1 MIDDLTPPHWG
12 AEPITTAP
20 ERIWLQDG
28 GDFDAA
34 SEVTWCQHSIDD
46 ADTEYVRADLAA
58 VQPAKVRVKPLV
70 WDEPRDANNW
80 INVARS
86 VFGDYYI
93 SIDGGRHSAWLE
105 ANVKPYENK
114 IGDEVG
120 SVIEAMM
127 LAETDYQARMQP
139 LITPQPD
146 PRDEVIKG
154 LGPIADLLPDA
165 VAAAEKAMRKYPQ
178 PNYVISK
185 WAEET
190 GEVTKDLIHMAEGR
204 QTVEKLRGE
213 IVQSLA
219 MLHRLLV
226 EGDQVH
232 GLPPIAAA
240 LAAAKAVQ
248 K

>member
-1 MIDDLTPPHWG
+1 M
-12 AEPITTAP
+12 TAP
-20 ERIWLQDG
+20 ELKPCPFCGSVEPEWLASQVVCDCGASGPRQDVAREYQA
-28 GDFDAA
+28 DAFQA
-34 SEVTWCQHSIDD
+34 LNDWNR
-46 ADTEYVRADLAA
+46 RADLAA
-58 VQPAKVRVKPLV
+58 VPAQVRVKPLV
-70 WDEPRDANNW
+70 WGGLIAGSYRIQIKEGGIANLWCYSAEMAEDGEPTLIKGGYLTLISLEDLKAAAQADYE
-80 INVARS
+80 AR
-86 VFGDYYI
+86 I
-93 SIDGGRHSAWLE
+93 LA
-105 ANVKPYENK
+105 A
-114 IGDEVG
+114 
-120 SVIEAMM
+120 IE
-127 LAETDYQARMQP
+127 L
-139 LITPQPD
+139 QPD

-240 LAAAKAVQ
+240 LAAAKEII